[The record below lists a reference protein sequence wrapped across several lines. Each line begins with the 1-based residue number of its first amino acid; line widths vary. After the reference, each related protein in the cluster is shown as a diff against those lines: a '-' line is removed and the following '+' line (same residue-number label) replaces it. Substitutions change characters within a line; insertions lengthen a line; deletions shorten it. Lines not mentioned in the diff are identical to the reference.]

1 MNYKNEI
8 SNLKNENE
16 KLWKE
21 INQIKLN
28 NINQYDSY
36 NPINQFQGNAQNN
49 NIYNNIN
56 NNNINNNMYKTQI
69 YRNLNNNNVNQNYS
83 QSNINPN
90 NYNNYQNQSNPPG
103 GMRNPNLLNYN
114 FEILEKNPEVFIKLI
129 DDVNQKV
136 KFECTIIN
144 NGNKTYPGNENTK
157 LVFFKNNLT
166 NIGEIDLGGLQPYQ
180 KEKLNLDFS
189 GEVFFGPINF
199 IVMGLKIDGEFI
211 DKPIRFKV
219 VNKLVIIEWFRRDY
233 KIKKEDYSDEAL
245 LNILKKYDYDLENAS
260 ASLKQYRNN

>member
-1 MNYKNEI
+1 M
-8 SNLKNENE
+8 
-16 KLWKE
+16 
-21 INQIKLN
+21 
-28 NINQYDSY
+28 
-36 NPINQFQGNAQNN
+36 
-49 NIYNNIN
+49 
-56 NNNINNNMYKTQI
+56 
-69 YRNLNNNNVNQNYS
+69 
-83 QSNINPN
+83 
-90 NYNNYQNQSNPPG
+90 
-103 GMRNPNLLNYN
+103 
-114 FEILEKNPEVFIKLI
+114 
-129 DDVNQKV
+129 
-136 KFECTIIN
+136 
-144 NGNKTYPGNENTK
+144 
-157 LVFFKNNLT
+157 
-166 NIGEIDLGGLQPYQ
+166 GGLQPYQ